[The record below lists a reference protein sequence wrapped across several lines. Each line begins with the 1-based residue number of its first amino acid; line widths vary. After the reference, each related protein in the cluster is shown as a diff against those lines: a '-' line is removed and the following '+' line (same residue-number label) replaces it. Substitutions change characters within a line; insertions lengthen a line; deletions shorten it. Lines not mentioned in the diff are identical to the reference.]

1 MESAKKIS
9 VTLPPDLLAS
19 VDKLVKTNQRSKLIE
34 TALRDYIAK
43 ETPKNLNKR
52 DIEIINANADIMNKN
67 SLETLEIAAS
77 SFFKNKKVL
86 EISQR

>member
-9 VTLPPDLLAS
+9 IKLPPDLLAS
-19 VDKLVKTNQRSKLIE
+19 VDKLVKTHQRSKLIE

-43 ETPKNLNKR
+43 ETPKVLNKR

-77 SFFKNKKVL
+77 SFSKVKKY
-86 EISQR
+86 

>member
-1 MESAKKIS
+1 MEIAKKIS
-9 VTLPPDLLAS
+9 ITLPPDLLAS
-19 VDKLVKTNQRSKLIE
+19 VDKLVKTHRRSKLIE

-43 ETPKNLNKR
+43 ETPKVLNKR

-77 SFFKNKKVL
+77 SFSKARKY
-86 EISQR
+86 

>member
-1 MESAKKIS
+1 METAKKIS

-19 VDKLVKTNQRSKLIE
+19 VDKLVKTHRRSKLIE

-43 ETPKNLNKR
+43 ETPKVLNKR

-77 SFFKNKKVL
+77 SFSKIKKY
-86 EISQR
+86 